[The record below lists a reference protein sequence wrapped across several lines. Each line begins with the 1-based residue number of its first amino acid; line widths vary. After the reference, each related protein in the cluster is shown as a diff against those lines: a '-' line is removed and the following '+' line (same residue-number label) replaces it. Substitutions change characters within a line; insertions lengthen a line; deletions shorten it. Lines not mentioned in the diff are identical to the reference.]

1 MSVMVS
7 NQTHVGCMVAR
18 IVLGASGKQFQKEV
32 ERLIE
37 QNGIEWSVNRFKT
50 IRVAALHL
58 RNGDKESA
66 TKLYQANS
74 IAYHK
79 GSGLPK
85 GAFKPAVKGFVD
97 ASRPSIVR
105 KYDSVLRIY
114 TSLIQPTLTPK
125 QGEKAVSSIQGP
137 RKGSLNPYP
146 FQDENGRKVLAELKE
161 IISTLPQATLR
172 DEPIQKLK
180 MSTSTYSREKLSSG
194 DRKVPVRQLA
204 WSLLHEGYVPEVLHS
219 RFSGDYLRGR
229 VASAFPDEGK
239 AGRIAVIQEQGA
251 KARVVAV
258 PSARLQHAFLPL
270 HSALMRWD
278 AEHLGDTSCV
288 SDQLKGIY
296 GAMNLLDSDHK
307 TRSVYCTDLSSATD
321 RFPRSVSQAILRGI
335 GLDEY
340 ATALAEVSERKW
352 SSPWGDI
359 TYSVGQPMGLYGS
372 FPLFHIS
379 NQLVAE
385 AAERVATRETGGFS
399 HKFQN
404 GKTYYVLGDDIIHSD
419 SISVRYYRETLSYL
433 GCDVSPSKTI
443 DGRIGEFAG
452 FVLDGTRQ
460 GNHKSMAYRPYKVP
474 SSDGPISNP
483 VSFLANLGRSSKKI
497 SPWWSKQFDLYAQTR
512 ADRSPDL
519 SPWFTQERENPNV
532 PSWDAA
538 VLDNEFL
545 YLVEK
550 YSLAVDL
557 DPNTSY
563 ASGTFRASRDDP
575 GFQIIGR
582 TPLVRTRAAN
592 PFGTVSRD
600 PKQQPDERHPSRI
613 AAKGLK
619 ADPLMRKARLQHQL
633 KADTSAD
640 EPDHDSELEL

>member
-18 IVLGASGKQFQKEV
+18 TVLGASGKQFQKEV

-37 QNGIEWSVNRFKT
+37 QNGIEWSVNRFKA

-58 RNGDKESA
+58 RNGDKELA

-79 GSGLPK
+79 GSCLPK

-97 ASRPSIVR
+97 ASRPSIIR
-105 KYDSVLRIY
+105 KYDAVLRIY
-114 TSLIQPTLTPK
+114 TSLILPSLTPK
-125 QGEKAVSSIQGP
+125 QGEKAMSSITGP

-146 FQDENGRKVLAELKE
+146 FQDKDARKVLAELRS
-161 IISTLPQATLR
+161 IISTLPKAKLKE
-172 DEPIQKLK
+172 EPIQKLK
-180 MSTSTYSREKLSSG
+180 LSTATFSREKMLSE

-204 WSLLHEGYVPEVLHS
+204 WSLLHEGYVPDCLES
-219 RFSGDYLRGR
+219 RFSGDYLRKR
-229 VASAFPDEGK
+229 VISAYPDEGK
-239 AGRIAVIQEQGA
+239 SGRIAVIQEQGA

-258 PSARLQHAFLPL
+258 PSARLQLAFLPL

-278 AEHLGDTSCV
+278 AEHLQDTSCV

-296 GAMNLLDSDHK
+296 GAMNFLDSDYK
-307 TRSVYCTDLSSATD
+307 LWSVFCTDLSSATD

-335 GLDEY
+335 GLNEY
-340 ATALAEVSERKW
+340 ATAIAEVSERKW
-352 SSPWGDI
+352 SSPWGDL

-385 AAERVATRETGGFS
+385 AAERVAMKATGGS
-399 HKFQN
+399 LHRFQN

-419 SISVRYYRETLSYL
+419 ETSVRYYRDTLSYL

-443 DGRIGEFAG
+443 DGRVGEFAG
-452 FVLDGTRQ
+452 FVIDGTRK
-460 GNHKSMAYRPYKVP
+460 GNHKSLAYRPYKVP
-474 SSDGPISNP
+474 SSDGPVSNP
-483 VSFLANLGRSSKKI
+483 VSFLANLGRTSKKV
-497 SPWWSKQFDLYAQTR
+497 SPWWSKQFDLFAKTR

-519 SPWFTQERENPNV
+519 SPWFTQERVKPNA

-538 VLDNEFL
+538 VLDNEFI
-545 YLVEK
+545 YLVGK

-575 GFQIIGR
+575 GFKIIGR
-582 TPLVRTRAAN
+582 TSLVKTRAGN

-600 PKQQPDERHPSRI
+600 PEQRPDERHPSRI
-613 AAKGLK
+613 AGKGLK
-619 ADPLMRKARLQHQL
+619 ADPLMRKARQWFQFE
-633 KADTSAD
+633 ADTSAG
-640 EPDHDSELEL
+640 EPDHNSMEL